1 MSEGVKL
8 TQSQVEAYENGATLI
23 MFPISM
29 TQVKMSQYGDSR
41 VKEGKEMTRE
51 EAEEQVIPI
60 ELECEECGTM
70 CSVYDTECEECGA
83 YVDFNYYRE
92 QIEELIQEWN

>member
-1 MSEGVKL
+1 
-8 TQSQVEAYENGATLI
+8 
-23 MFPISM
+23 
-29 TQVKMSQYGDSR
+29 
-41 VKEGKEMTRE
+41 MTRE

-92 QIEELIQEWN
+92 QIEELIQE